1 MIYRSDKVKMLSRI
15 RELENY
21 YLLCPCGQEILQIS
35 QIASTL
41 EEKCSQAYKSVRRWY
56 SFHNFTLR
64 ASFQDKIM
72 KAIPL
77 SVAEPLP
84 TNIFQSAPF
93 L

>member
-1 MIYRSDKVKMLSRI
+1 MSRI
-15 RELENY
+15 REFGNY
-21 YLLCPCGQEILQIS
+21 FLRTIVREISQILQIS

-72 KAIPL
+72 KTIPL

-84 TNIFQSAPF
+84 TNIFLSAPF